1 MKFSYSAVWDDTV
14 RMLKSHGSVMLALAG
29 VFFLLPGLLI
39 GYLFPSPAGGAD
51 PFGQMIDYYRE
62 DWPWLLLGSLINSI
76 GAVSIYLLL
85 FDGRGRTVGSALGAA
100 LPIVPFYFLMSV
112 FVSLALGLGFAALV
126 LPGIYLVG
134 RLATSGIVMV
144 AEGRKN
150 PLDAIR
156 GSWRMTRGRGW
167 AIAGILIIV
176 AVAGMILSFAITA
189 ILGSV
194 FILVAG
200 REGVGGLLV
209 LILNSALTAVLYT
222 VLIVLLAA
230 IYRSL
235 KPAESASAVSA

>member
-1 MKFSYSAVWDDTV
+1 
-14 RMLKSHGSVMLALAG
+14 
-29 VFFLLPGLLI
+29 
-39 GYLFPSPAGGAD
+39 
-51 PFGQMIDYYRE
+51 
-62 DWPWLLLGSLINSI
+62 
-76 GAVSIYLLL
+76 
-85 FDGRGRTVGSALGAA
+85 
-100 LPIVPFYFLMSV
+100 
-112 FVSLALGLGFAALV
+112 
-126 LPGIYLVG
+126 
-134 RLATSGIVMV
+134 
-144 AEGRKN
+144 
-150 PLDAIR
+150 
-156 GSWRMTRGRGW
+156 MTRGRGW